1 VESDQLHAL
10 SAVTSEIILCK
21 GLLMLLVNSL
31 LKRITLNKNLFY
43 VYHIKFIEVCHC
55 LGVLLVADRQA
66 DGMGNHVMNNSFS
79 LKASKNTV
87 DLEFIFPCSG
97 V

>member
-1 VESDQLHAL
+1 
-10 SAVTSEIILCK
+10 
-21 GLLMLLVNSL
+21 MLLVNSL

-43 VYHIKFIEVCHC
+43 VYSIKFIEVGHC

-66 DGMGNHVMNNSFS
+66 DGTRNHVMNNSFS
-79 LKASKNTV
+79 LNASKNTV
-87 DLEFIFPCSG
+87 DLEFIFPCGG